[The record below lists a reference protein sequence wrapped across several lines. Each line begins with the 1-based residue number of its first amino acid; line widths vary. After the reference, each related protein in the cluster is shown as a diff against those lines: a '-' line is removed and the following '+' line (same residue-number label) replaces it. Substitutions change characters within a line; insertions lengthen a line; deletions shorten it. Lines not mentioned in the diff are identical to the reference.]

1 MDKLSY
7 KTLNEGFLDFEQSH
21 NFIEYLGNEITI
33 TSNEFKDSVKIILYN
48 LKKLG
53 IKRGDEVLFQ
63 LDNSIELLKLFW
75 ACILGGFIAIPYTYL
90 EKREEQNKIL
100 KIWEILKN
108 PYLVSN
114 TSTIEMLDMN
124 DEFRHIVRKSIH
136 IDKLEDPVGFI
147 DVNIEIP
154 NENDIAF
161 IQYSSGS
168 TSEPKGVII
177 THKNIISSINA
188 TIRAMDVIENDIYL
202 SWLPL
207 THSFGMIGTYLTPL
221 LAGCSFYIMSPKV
234 FVLQPLLW
242 LEKMDEHKVTVTAS
256 PNFGIRHV
264 CNFLDIKDDIDI
276 NLRSLRLIIDG
287 AEPVSALVCSCFI
300 EKMKKFGM
308 SSSTLKPSYGLSEAT
323 LVVSTSSKDKEFVEV
338 IVKRESLNVGD
349 KIIKCNKISK
359 NTITFVEVGV
369 CLDNFDTKIVDD
381 FGHVLEKG
389 TVGTLF
395 IKGDS
400 VSTGY
405 YRNQKSTIESFDKD
419 GWFNTGD
426 LGFFNGNKLVLTGR
440 KNDVIFV
447 NGENYYFHDIENICN
462 ELSLLGFSKVA
473 ICGVQNS
480 EIDKENIFCFVE
492 CNKDEQ
498 EFSEI
503 AKKLKKHVINKLGI
517 GIAHFIKVENI
528 PVTVS
533 GKIKRFELKKYLV
546 DNFGGND

>member
-7 KTLNEGFLDFEQSH
+7 KTLNEGFLDFNQSH
-21 NFIEYLGNEITI
+21 IFIEYLGNEITI

-63 LDNSIELLKLFW
+63 IDNSIELLKLFW

-90 EKREEQNKIL
+90 EKRDEKNKIL
-100 KIWEILKN
+100 KIWEILEN

-114 TSTIEMLDMN
+114 TSTIEILDT
-124 DEFRHIVRKSIH
+124 DDKFRHIVRKSIS
-136 IDKLEDPVGFI
+136 IDKLENPVGFI
-147 DVNIEIP
+147 DVNIDIP

-168 TSEPKGVII
+168 TSDPKGVIV

-188 TIRAMDVIENDIYL
+188 TIRAMDVVENDIYL

-264 CNFLDIKDDIDI
+264 CNYIDIKDDIDI
-276 NLRSLRLIIDG
+276 NLKSLRLIIDG
-287 AEPVSALVCSCFI
+287 AEPVSALVCRLFI

-308 SSSTLKPSYGLSEAT
+308 SSSTLKPSYGLSEGT

-338 IVKRESLNVGD
+338 IVKRESLNIGD
-349 KIIKCNKISK
+349 KVIKCNKMSK
-359 NTITFVEVGV
+359 NTIAFVEVGA
-369 CLDNFDTKIVDD
+369 CLDNLETKIVDD
-381 FGHVLEKG
+381 SGRILEKG
-389 TVGTLF
+389 KVGTLF

-400 VSTGY
+400 VSIGY
-405 YRNQKSTIESFDKD
+405 YRDQKSTIESFDKD
-419 GWFNTGD
+419 GWLNTGD

-440 KNDVIFV
+440 KNDVVFV

-462 ELSLLGFSKVA
+462 ELSSLGFSKVA
-473 ICGVQNS
+473 ICGVYNS
-480 EIDKENIFCFVE
+480 EIDKEKIFCFVE
-492 CNKDEQ
+492 CNKGEQ

-503 AKKLKKHVINKLGI
+503 AKKLKKYAINKIGI
-517 GIAHFIKVENI
+517 GIEHFIKIENI
-528 PVTVS
+528 PVTIS

-546 DNFGGND
+546 DNFGGQ

>member
-1 MDKLSY
+1 M
-7 KTLNEGFLDFEQSH
+7 
-21 NFIEYLGNEITI
+21 
-33 TSNEFKDSVKIILYN
+33 
-48 LKKLG
+48 
-53 IKRGDEVLFQ
+53 
-63 LDNSIELLKLFW
+63 
-75 ACILGGFIAIPYTYL
+75 
-90 EKREEQNKIL
+90 
-100 KIWEILKN
+100 
-108 PYLVSN
+108 
-114 TSTIEMLDMN
+114 
-124 DEFRHIVRKSIH
+124 
-136 IDKLEDPVGFI
+136 
-147 DVNIEIP
+147 
-154 NENDIAF
+154 
-161 IQYSSGS
+161 
-168 TSEPKGVII
+168 
-177 THKNIISSINA
+177 
-188 TIRAMDVIENDIYL
+188 
-202 SWLPL
+202 
-207 THSFGMIGTYLTPL
+207 
-221 LAGCSFYIMSPKV
+221 
-234 FVLQPLLW
+234 
-242 LEKMDEHKVTVTAS
+242 
-256 PNFGIRHV
+256 
-264 CNFLDIKDDIDI
+264 
-276 NLRSLRLIIDG
+276 
-287 AEPVSALVCSCFI
+287 
-300 EKMKKFGM
+300 
-308 SSSTLKPSYGLSEAT
+308 
-323 LVVSTSSKDKEFVEV
+323 
-338 IVKRESLNVGD
+338 
-349 KIIKCNKISK
+349 
-359 NTITFVEVGV
+359 
-369 CLDNFDTKIVDD
+369 
-381 FGHVLEKG
+381 
-389 TVGTLF
+389 F

>member
-1 MDKLSY
+1 MNKLNY
-7 KTLNEGFLDFEQSH
+7 KTLNEVFLDFKQTH
-21 NFIEYLGNEITI
+21 IFIEYLGNEITI
-33 TSNEFKDSVKIILYN
+33 TSNEFKNSVKIILYN

-63 LDNSIELLKLFW
+63 LDNSVELLKLFW

-90 EKREEQNKIL
+90 EKRDEKYKIL
-100 KIWEILKN
+100 KIWEILEN

-114 TSTIEMLDMN
+114 MSTIEILDMN
-124 DEFRHIVRKSIH
+124 DEFRHIVRKSIP
-136 IDKLEDPVGFI
+136 IDKLENPSGFI
-147 DVNIEIP
+147 DANIEIP

-168 TSEPKGVII
+168 TSDPKGVIV

-188 TIRAMDVIENDIYL
+188 TIRAMDVTENDIYL

-256 PNFGIRHV
+256 PNFGIKHV
-264 CNFLDIKDDIDI
+264 CNYLDIKDDIDI

-287 AEPVSALVCSCFI
+287 AEPVSALVCRLFI
-300 EKMKKFGM
+300 KKMKKFGM

-323 LVVSTSSKDKEFVEV
+323 LVVSTSSKNKEFVEV
-338 IVKRESLNVGD
+338 IVKRESLNVGN
-349 KIIKCNKISK
+349 KIIKCNKTSK
-359 NTITFVEVGV
+359 NTISFVEVGS
-369 CLDNFDTKIVDD
+369 CLDNFETKIVDN
-381 FGHVLEKG
+381 FGHILEKG

-405 YRNQKSTIESFDKD
+405 YRNQKSTTESFDKD

-426 LGFFNGNKLVLTGR
+426 LGFFNGNNLVLTGR

-447 NGENYYFHDIENICN
+447 NGENHYFHDIENICN
-462 ELSLLGFSKVA
+462 ELSSLGFSKVA
-473 ICGVQNS
+473 TCGLQNS
-480 EIDKENIFCFVE
+480 EVDKEEIFCFVE
-492 CNKDEQ
+492 CSKDEQ

-517 GIAHFIKVENI
+517 GIAYFIKIENI

-533 GKIKRFELKKYLV
+533 GKIKRFELKKYLIN
-546 DNFGGND
+546 NFGGKD

>member
-7 KTLNEGFLDFEQSH
+7 KTLNEGFLDFNQSH
-21 NFIEYLGNEITI
+21 IFIEYLGNEITI

-63 LDNSIELLKLFW
+63 IDNSIELLKLFW

-90 EKREEQNKIL
+90 EKRDEKNKIL
-100 KIWEILKN
+100 KIWEILEN

-114 TSTIEMLDMN
+114 TSTIEILDT
-124 DEFRHIVRKSIH
+124 DDKFRHIVRKSIS
-136 IDKLEDPVGFI
+136 IDKLENPVGFI
-147 DVNIEIP
+147 DVNIDIP

-168 TSEPKGVII
+168 TSDPKGVIV

-188 TIRAMDVIENDIYL
+188 TIRAMDVVENDIYL

-264 CNFLDIKDDIDI
+264 CNYIDIKDDIDI
-276 NLRSLRLIIDG
+276 NLKSLRLIIDG
-287 AEPVSALVCSCFI
+287 AEPVSALVCRLFI

-308 SSSTLKPSYGLSEAT
+308 SSSTLKPSYGLSEGT

-338 IVKRESLNVGD
+338 IVKRESLNIGD
-349 KIIKCNKISK
+349 KVIKCNKMSK
-359 NTITFVEVGV
+359 NTIAFVEVGA
-369 CLDNFDTKIVDD
+369 CLDNLETKIVDD
-381 FGHVLEKG
+381 SGRILEKG
-389 TVGTLF
+389 KVGTLF

-400 VSTGY
+400 VSIGY
-405 YRNQKSTIESFDKD
+405 YRDQKSTIESFDKD
-419 GWFNTGD
+419 GWLNTGD

-440 KNDVIFV
+440 KNDVVFV

-462 ELSLLGFSKVA
+462 ELSSLGFSKVA
-473 ICGVQNS
+473 ICGVYNS
-480 EIDKENIFCFVE
+480 EIDKEKIFCFVE
-492 CNKDEQ
+492 CNKGEQ

-503 AKKLKKHVINKLGI
+503 AKKLKKHAINKIGI
-517 GIAHFIKVENI
+517 GIEHFIKIENI
-528 PVTVS
+528 PVTIS

-546 DNFGGND
+546 DNFGGQ